1 MKRIYTEIIEH
12 HFAVNRQA
20 LFLSG
25 PLQVGKTTIAREYLK
40 TRPRSLYLNWDNL
53 DHRKVILQGPRSVA
67 DTLLPPTLSEDKSF
81 LCFDEIHKFK
91 EWKTFL
97 KGFIDTYYEDI
108 QVLVTGSARLDV
120 FSKSGDSL
128 MGRYFMY
135 RVHPLSVGE
144 LLRPTRSYD
153 KVLIHPPQKIRDA
166 QFNALLKFGGFPD
179 PFLRNEQNYY
189 HQWQGLRHRQFF
201 QDIRD
206 LATIQDI
213 ALMEVLADIL
223 KYQVGQ
229 LTNYSSLATKVRVSD
244 PTIRRWIKTF
254 ESLYYCFT
262 LQPWST
268 NVPRSLLKEPKY
280 YLWDWSLVPDKGA
293 QAENF
298 IASHLLKA
306 VQFWTD
312 SGLGDFRLAYLRT
325 KDKREVDFLV
335 TKDQKPW
342 IMIEVKASGKEALS
356 PNLHHFQQQL
366 GAPHVFQVALD
377 LPYVDK
383 DCFSLTRPTIVP
395 AKTFL
400 SQLV

>member
-1 MKRIYTEIIEH
+1 MKRLYTEIVEH
-12 HFAVNRQA
+12 HFATNRQA

-25 PLQVGKTTIAREYLK
+25 PRQVGKTTIAREYLK

-53 DHRKVILQGPRSVA
+53 DHRKLILQGPKAVSDA
-67 DTLLPPTLSEDKSF
+67 LLPPILSEDKSF
-81 LCFDEIHKFK
+81 LCFDEIHKSK
-91 EWKTFL
+91 EWKIFL
-97 KGFIDTYYEDI
+97 KGFIDTYYEYI
-108 QVLVTGSARLDV
+108 QVLVTGSARLNV

-144 LLRPTRSYD
+144 LLRTAGYKD
-153 KVLIHPPQKIRDA
+153 LIQPPQKISDD
-166 QFNALLKFGGFPD
+166 QFDALLKFGGFPD
-179 PFLRNEQNYY
+179 PFLRNEEAYY

-201 QDIRD
+201 QEDIRD

-213 ALMEVLADIL
+213 ALMEVLADLL
-223 KYQVGQ
+223 KHQVGQ

-268 NVPRSLLKEPKY
+268 NVSRSLLKEPKY
-280 YLWDWSLVPDKGA
+280 YLWDWSLAPNKGA

-306 VQFWTD
+306 VQFWAD
-312 SGLGDFRLAYLRT
+312 SGRGDFQLTYLRT

-335 TKDQKPW
+335 TKDEKPW
-342 IMIEVKASGKEALS
+342 IMIEVKTSGKEPLS
-356 PNLHHFQQQL
+356 PHLHHFQQHL
-366 GAPHVFQVALD
+366 NAPHVFQVALD
-377 LPYVDK
+377 LPYVNK
-383 DCFSLTRPTIVP
+383 DCFSLTSPTIVP